1 MTFAAVIFDLDGTLI
16 DTETLSMNSSRIA
29 FEAHGLP
36 VTDRLLHSLIG
47 KDKVAGSSILRAEYG
62 DIDLPAL
69 FETWVEVARE
79 HFETE
84 IPLKPGVEELLTWL
98 AERDLPRAICTSSS
112 QAEAD
117 QKLRITGLGRWIKTV
132 VTVDCITNAKPHP
145 EPYLEA
151 ARRLRVSPEICL
163 AFEDSETGA
172 QAAFAAGMH
181 VIQVPDIIPAS
192 GKFAH
197 IVADSLLLGAHQAG
211 LLPAPCES

>member
-16 DTETLSMNSSRIA
+16 DTETLSMNASRIA

-36 VTDRLLHSLIG
+36 VTDTLLHSLIG
-47 KDKVAGSSILRAEYG
+47 KDKVAGSAILVAEYG

-69 FETWVEVARE
+69 FRTWVEVARD
-79 HFETE
+79 HYETE
-84 IPLKPGVEELLTWL
+84 IPLKPGAEDLLSWL
-98 AERDLPRAICTSSS
+98 SERNVPRAICTSSS
-112 QAEAD
+112 RAEAD
-117 QKLRITGLGRWIKTV
+117 QKMRVTGLGRWMQTV

-151 ARRLRVSPEICL
+151 ARRLGATPATCL

-172 QAAFAAGMH
+172 EAAFAAGMH
-181 VIQVPDIIPAS
+181 VVQVPDIVPAS

-197 IVADSLLLGAHQAG
+197 LVAETLLMGAHQAG
-211 LLPAPCES
+211 LLPTPCES

>member
-29 FEAHGLP
+29 FEAHGLK
-36 VTDRLLHSLIG
+36 VTDELLHSLIG

-62 DIDLPAL
+62 DIDLRAL
-69 FETWVEVARE
+69 FATWVEVARD
-79 HFETE
+79 HFETD
-84 IPLKPGVEELLTWL
+84 IPLKPGTEELLGWL
-98 AERDLPRAICTSSS
+98 AERNMPRAICTSSS

-117 QKLRITGLGRWIKTV
+117 QKLRLTGLGRWIETV
-132 VTVDCITNAKPHP
+132 VTVDCVTNAKPHP

-151 ARRLRVSPEICL
+151 ARRLSATPASCL

-172 QAAFAAGMH
+172 QAAFSAGMH
-181 VIQVPDIIPAS
+181 VVQVPDIIPAS

-197 IVADSLLLGAHQAG
+197 LVASNLLDGAHQAG
-211 LLPAPCES
+211 LLPTPCES

>member
-47 KDKVAGSSILRAEYG
+47 KDKVAGSSILRAEFG

-84 IPLKPGVEELLTWL
+84 IPLKPGVEELLNWL

-151 ARRLRVSPEICL
+151 ARRLRVSPETCL

-197 IVADSLLLGAHQAG
+197 IVADSLLSGAHQAG